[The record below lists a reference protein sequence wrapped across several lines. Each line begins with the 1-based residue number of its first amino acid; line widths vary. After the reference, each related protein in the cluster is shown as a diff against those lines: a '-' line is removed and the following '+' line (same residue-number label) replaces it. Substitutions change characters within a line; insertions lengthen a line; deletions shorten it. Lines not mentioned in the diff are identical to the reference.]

1 MYLVC
6 VCVYV
11 CVCACVYVRACAL
24 AYECRCLRACA
35 RAYVCAVVVVSTTG
49 LSQSVR
55 VFNKKLLLLPARL
68 CLFSCHKLRFPVEKC
83 YIKNVLLLIISKSR
97 PMQVQVI
104 MKSNRFVQKPRRW
117 YMISM
122 IKITG

>member
-55 VFNKKLLLLPARL
+55 VFNKK
-68 CLFSCHKLRFPVEKC
+68 
-83 YIKNVLLLIISKSR
+83 II
-97 PMQVQVI
+97 VI
-104 MKSNRFVQKPRRW
+104 TCSIVFVF
-117 YMISM
+117 MS
-122 IKITG
+122 